1 MEYDKKFG
9 NINLYLWQATRNV
22 SIEMA
27 RDCSREEFDDEGYYL
42 MGILTRMRN
51 YLLRRLSKSG
61 EKPVLTRKALTD
73 SLVRR
78 GIDFFTNTY
87 TDSGEETRSVYIDGN
102 EIGFVSP
109 DWALEYIVLK
119 NGPGMHPRSCSRISG
134 DDMIDLLKVMD
145 SLMDRMS
152 ELAHEAYTARLSKSK
167 ANRIRRISARH
178 RRMQGKDILN
188 QESDEQNT

>member
-27 RDCSREEFDDEGYYL
+27 RDCSREEFGEAVHHDESYY
-42 MGILTRMRN
+42 RMQIMTMMTN

-61 EKPVLTRKALTD
+61 EKPVLTRNALID

-78 GIDFFTNTY
+78 GIAFFTNSY
-87 TDSGEETRSVYIDGN
+87 MEADEEVYIDGN
-102 EIGFVSP
+102 VIDFAYP
-109 DWALEYIVLK
+109 DWTFDCITLK
-119 NGPGMHPRSCSRISG
+119 DGDWLQFRDCSRISG
-134 DDMIDLLKVMD
+134 DDMIDFIMIMD
-145 SLMDRMS
+145 SLRDRMS

-167 ANRIRRISARH
+167 ANRIRRIAAKH
-178 RRMQGKDILN
+178 RRKA
-188 QESDEQNT
+188 